1 MIRRKMKIV
10 MPSLARHSQ
19 SRSSMYPLLWWIDE
33 DDIDE
38 DEDDQGDNE
47 YEDDGDEYEDDEE
60 ATLAR
65 HSQPRFLMYPP

>member
-1 MIRRKMKIV
+1 
-10 MPSLARHSQ
+10 
-19 SRSSMYPLLWWIDE
+19 MYPLLWWIDE

-47 YEDDGDEYEDDEE
+47 YEYDGDEYEYDGDEYEDDEE